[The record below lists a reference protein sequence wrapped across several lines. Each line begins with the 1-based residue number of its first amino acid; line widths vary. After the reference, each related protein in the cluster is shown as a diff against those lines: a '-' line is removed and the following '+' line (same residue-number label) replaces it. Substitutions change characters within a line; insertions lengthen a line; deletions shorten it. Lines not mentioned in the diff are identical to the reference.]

1 MTVPRYDEFDYRGLN
16 SRGDLGLIVGH
27 VALPIAPAINESVES
42 VPGRY
47 GNLYLGT
54 YYGAKQISIPCTMMS
69 DTPYEHAVDVQNV
82 SKFLISLN
90 DNPGTQYPL
99 ILGFQPDVTYWGH
112 FTEIP
117 TPEFLE
123 NDNSSQFTLVFE
135 MNDPRGCLPQV
146 TTELAPTTQNNFI
159 ADGNTFSEPIVTYI
173 SNHTC
178 MYFGYVLN
186 GGEMFVG
193 TDPTDETPDA
203 DDKYSNVVW
212 DPCDTLSTWD
222 NVAEDTTWMDG
233 SPVKNLGTAKN
244 SATSIRVGNNSTGGY
259 NFGKM
264 TKGYWIGPMLKYI
277 GMSTS
282 LENYRITVWLHH
294 RKYVGKHNGRAMGK
308 VGVALLNENGQSIGR
323 MEIKDQSAGRV
334 PKFYI
339 QLAKPN
345 ADYTK
350 SDGNHE
356 NLLVTKGPSR
366 FMADKKNETFSILV
380 KTTTKKVKVH
390 SKSKVVS
397 KMAAKKELAKAK
409 RRKKKPARRKP
420 SKKKT
425 STVRKKKRTVSKK
438 KSTKTVKIKTG
449 KKGGKKTTVK
459 SKTVKSKK
467 YAHVTNDNNI
477 GLFSDV
483 YVECTLTKDGDDYS
497 WDVYRMNPSTGKKY
511 SGAKNYHSGGTW
523 HDYEG
528 QYSSNHLA
536 SVGLMMQKYGISEDF
551 ASPAIPY
558 KNCYLSLTS
567 LKIDEVKDVDATVP
581 TPIAMPGDEVTID
594 TETMEATN
602 GNKTIPIHMSST
614 YPNIEGGNS
623 NELLFTADGLND
635 QDKVYLDYTPRIK

>member
-16 SRGDLGLIVGH
+16 SRNDLGLIMGH
-27 VALPIAPAINESVES
+27 VALPIAPEINESVES
-42 VPGRY
+42 VPGRF

-90 DNPGTQYPL
+90 DDPGTQYPL

-112 FTEIP
+112 FVEIP

-146 TTELAPTTQNNFI
+146 TTELDPMTQNTFT
-159 ADGNTFSEPIVTYI
+159 ADGNTFAEPIVTYI
-173 SNHTC
+173 PNHTC
-178 MYFGYVLN
+178 MFFGYVLN

-193 TDPTDETPDA
+193 TDPTDETPDPE
-203 DDKYSNVVW
+203 DKYSNVVW

-222 NVAEDTTWMDG
+222 NVAEDTTWLDG
-233 SPVKNLGTAKN
+233 TQMKNLGTANN
-244 SATSIRVGNNSTGGY
+244 SATSIVVGKNGSGGY

-282 LENYRITVWLHH
+282 LQNYRITVWLHH
-294 RKYVGKHNGRAMGK
+294 RKYAGKHNGRAMGK
-308 VGVALLNENGQSIGR
+308 IGVALLNENGQSIGR
-323 MEIKDQSAGRV
+323 IEIKDQSKGRI

-350 SDGNHE
+350 SDGNHQ
-356 NLLVTKGPSR
+356 NLLVTEGPSR
-366 FMADKKNETFSILV
+366 FVVDGQNETFSILV
-380 KTTTKKVKVH
+380 KTTTKKVEVP
-390 SKSKVVS
+390 SKRKVVS
-397 KMAAKKELAKAK
+397 KMAA
-409 RRKKKPARRKP
+409 RREERRRRKP
-420 SKKKT
+420 SRRKTRKVRKPKRTVKKKKKT
-425 STVRKKKRTVSKK
+425 RTVKKRRG
-438 KSTKTVKIKTG
+438 IKGRKRTP
-449 KKGGKKTTVK
+449 TK

-467 YAHVTNDNNI
+467 YATVTNDNNT
-477 GLFSDV
+477 GLFTDV

-511 SGAKNYHSGGTW
+511 SGEKNYHSGGTW

-528 QYSSNHLA
+528 IYSGNHLA
-536 SVGLMMQKYGISEDF
+536 SVGLMMQKFPISEDL
-551 ASPAIPY
+551 ASPTVPY

-567 LKIDEVKDVDATVP
+567 LKIDEVKDVDDDTVP
-581 TPIAMPGDEVTID
+581 TPVAMPGDELTID
-594 TETMEATN
+594 TENMEATN

-614 YPNIEGGNS
+614 YPNINGGNS
-623 NELLFTADGLND
+623 NDFLFTADGLND